1 MVASVPDL
9 LRIYYYIII
18 VVFVVVKLLESYPH
32 SIESE
37 FLGMGPHF
45 AFLMVTKMIL
55 RGLAW
60 HLCI

>member
-9 LRIYYYIII
+9 LRIYYYII
-18 VVFVVVKLLESYPH
+18 FVVVKLLESYPH